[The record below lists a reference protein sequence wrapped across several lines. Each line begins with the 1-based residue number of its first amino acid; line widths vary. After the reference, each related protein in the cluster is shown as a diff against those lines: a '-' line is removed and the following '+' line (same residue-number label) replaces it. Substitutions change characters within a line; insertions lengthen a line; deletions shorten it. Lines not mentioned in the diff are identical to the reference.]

1 MISLFIVSLALSTM
15 GFVTVLIIIP
25 IALIYET
32 IKLILKK

>member
-15 GFVTVLIIIP
+15 GFVTVLIIMP

>member
-1 MISLFIVSLALSTM
+1 MLFLFSLALNMM

>member
-1 MISLFIVSLALSTM
+1 MLFLISLALSTM
-15 GFVTVLIIIP
+15 GFVTVLIIMP

>member
-1 MISLFIVSLALSTM
+1 MLFLFSLALNAM
-15 GFVTVLIIIP
+15 GLVNVLIILP